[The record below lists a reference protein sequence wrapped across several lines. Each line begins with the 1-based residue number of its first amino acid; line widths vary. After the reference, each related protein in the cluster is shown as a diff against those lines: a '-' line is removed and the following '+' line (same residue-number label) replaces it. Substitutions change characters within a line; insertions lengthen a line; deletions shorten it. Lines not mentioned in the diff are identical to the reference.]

1 MSVAIDNIETMFDH
15 GEMHSAAALDDTYG
29 YEFDSDV
36 REPDVREPDALDS
49 DVLDSDALDSDDD
62 RSAAEIRAA
71 VAATATAG
79 SPNRGARRSS
89 VQGTGTQG
97 ASVQELQARI
107 RHMQGTRLDTRSL
120 PTHPA
125 IASLLPGGAL
135 QQGGAYSV
143 ERSATLI
150 MALLAGPSA
159 AGSWCGIVGVPEFGV
174 EAAAGYGIDLERL
187 VLVPYPGDQWLQ
199 VTAAIA
205 DVMTVVVTR
214 PPKQASDGQV
224 ARLAA
229 RLRQRGATLIVLGA
243 WPQTEAML
251 SITDSSWSGIGHGH
265 GHLTA
270 REVTV
275 TVSTRTSG
283 RPRSA
288 RLWLPDR
295 EVHFSAAGSP
305 VVEIRREPR
314 AAEYR
319 VGEPRAAEART
330 TEARTTET
338 RAVETRAVEPHTA
351 ERRAVEP
358 RAVKQQEAM
367 AG

>member
-36 REPDVREPDALDS
+36 REPDALDS
-49 DVLDSDALDSDDD
+49 DVLDSDDD

-71 VAATATAG
+71 VADAATATAG

-295 EVHFSAAGSP
+295 EVHFSAVGSP
-305 VVEIRREPR
+305 VVEIGREPR

-319 VGEPRAAEART
+319 AVEPRTAEART
-330 TEARTTET
+330 AGT
-338 RAVETRAVEPHTA
+338 RAVETRAVEPRAVETRAVESHTA
-351 ERRAVEP
+351 EPRAVEP
-358 RAVKQQEAM
+358 RAVKRQEAM

>member
-1 MSVAIDNIETMFDH
+1 MSVAIDIIETMFDH
-15 GEMHSAAALDDTYG
+15 GAMHSTAAIDDTYG
-29 YEFDSDV
+29 YDDESGAPDSSY
-36 REPDVREPDALDS
+36 LDS
-49 DVLDSDALDSDDD
+49 ADD

-71 VAATATAG
+71 ADSYAAQGATRR
-79 SPNRGARRSS
+79 PNR
-89 VQGTGTQG
+89 QGSNAQDSNAQG
-97 ASVQELQARI
+97 PNAQELQDRI
-107 RHMQGTRLDTRSL
+107 RQMQGTRLETRSL

-143 ERSATLI
+143 ERSSTLI

-159 AGSWCGIVGVPEFGV
+159 AGSWCGVVGMPEFGV
-174 EAAAGYGIDLERL
+174 EAAAGYGVDLERL
-187 VLVPYPGDQWLQ
+187 VLVPHPGDQWLQ

-251 SITDSSWSGIGHGH
+251 SITDSNWSGIGHGH

-275 TVSTRTSG
+275 TVSTRTNG

-295 EVHFSAAGSP
+295 EARFSTAGSP
-305 VVEIRREPR
+305 VVTLGREPSAAEPS

-319 VGEPRAAEART
+319 
-330 TEARTTET
+330 
-338 RAVETRAVEPHTA
+338 
-351 ERRAVEP
+351 
-358 RAVKQQEAM
+358 EAM